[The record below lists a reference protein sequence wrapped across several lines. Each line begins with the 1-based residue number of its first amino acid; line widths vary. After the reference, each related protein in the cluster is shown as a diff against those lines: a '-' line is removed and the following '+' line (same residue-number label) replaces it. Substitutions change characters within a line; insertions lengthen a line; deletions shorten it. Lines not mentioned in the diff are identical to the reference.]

1 MTTFHL
7 HPVHPAVYG
16 AEACRDRARRAG
28 HQLRDR
34 RDALEV
40 EANRL
45 FHRGDTN
52 GDMLAAAHA
61 RTCDDAALDAFGA
74 AAGFDACVDDLRELE
89 AEVVRLLVEVAE
101 ARATE
106 AAAVVAWLRGE
117 LPEPHLFDPCEKWDV
132 AIEWAANEIERGAH
146 HEQSS
151 SNPASGPPGV

>member
-1 MTTFHL
+1 MTILHL

-34 RDALEV
+34 QEALEV
-40 EANRL
+40 QANQL
-45 FHRGDTN
+45 FRRGNTS
-52 GDMLAAAHA
+52 GDLMAAAHA
-61 RTCDDAALDAFGA
+61 RTCNDAALDAFGA

-89 AEVVRLLVEVAE
+89 AEVARLLVEVAE

-117 LPEPHLFDPCEKWDV
+117 LLEPRLSDPYEKWGV

-146 HEQSS
+146 REQSN